1 MADFPSPP
9 PGDAEVGPPG
19 PPGGS
24 PTAAAPPA
32 PPPAELQTFAS
43 ALTPSIQARLPLL
56 AAPLAPGR
64 LYETPV
70 KHWPMEH

>member
-1 MADFPSPP
+1 MADFPS
-9 PGDAEVGPPG
+9 
-19 PPGGS
+19 
-24 PTAAAPPA
+24 TL
-32 PPPAELQTFAS
+32 PAELQTFAS

>member
-1 MADFPSPP
+1 LTATRRAAPLLPRTSRTMADFPS
-9 PGDAEVGPPG
+9 
-19 PPGGS
+19 
-24 PTAAAPPA
+24 TL
-32 PPPAELQTFAS
+32 PAELQTFAS